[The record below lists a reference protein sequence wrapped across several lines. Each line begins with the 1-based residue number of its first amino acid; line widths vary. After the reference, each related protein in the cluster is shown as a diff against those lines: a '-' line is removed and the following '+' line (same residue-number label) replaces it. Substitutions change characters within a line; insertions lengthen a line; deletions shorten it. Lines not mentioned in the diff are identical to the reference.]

1 MIEHGSNKRVR
12 EEVEKMRFLSAIGT
26 CAAVVL
32 SFSLVLLAPGTSSA
46 DKQVNAR
53 VILLISDEILGN
65 SVEIERP
72 DGAPPIA
79 NLPPGVTSPGLP
91 GPADPNPT
99 LADGPDD
106 GDDSDRVASH
116 DGNDKNR
123 SGFGDGSNPG
133 LNSDN
138 NNSGNDGYDNPSNAP
153 DTVGQ
158 SSKLR

>member
-12 EEVEKMRFLSAIGT
+12 EEVEKMRFLSAMGT

-32 SFSLVLLAPGTSSA
+32 CFSLVLLAPGTSSA

-72 DGAPPIA
+72 DGAPPA
-79 NLPPGVTSPGLP
+79 FPAPAPDGGGDAVPPPLVAG
-91 GPADPNPT
+91 
-99 LADGPDD
+99 
-106 GDDSDRVASH
+106 GDADSDAGN
-116 DGNDKNR
+116 GNDQNL
-123 SGFGDGSNPG
+123 SGFGDDSNPG
-133 LNSDN
+133 QGSEN
-138 NNSGNDGYDNPSNAP
+138 NNSGNDGYYNPSNAP

-158 SSKLR
+158 SGTLR